1 MNATTYLQKRTGT
14 PEMIRQSKGRLKI
27 LLAILLALAMTS
39 FCVSFGNAADSLKL
53 APNLSFTD
61 DSSSNFP
68 IMGEHN
74 DDAAVSTVRPTVIF
88 FGTSHCWNTN
98 REAERLI
105 KLYPQYRGNFLFV
118 IVDLNHVSPEQQKLV
133 AAYYRGAI
141 PTIAVVDSEG
151 NVIYDRAGETA
162 FTRGDVSNLQA
173 ILNSA
178 R

>member
-1 MNATTYLQKRTGT
+1 ML
-14 PEMIRQSKGRLKI
+14 RQAAGRLKI

-39 FCVSFGNAADSLKL
+39 FCVSFGNADDGLKL

-61 DSSSNFP
+61 DSSSNFT
-68 IMGEHN
+68 IMSVRG
-74 DDAAVSTVRPTVIF
+74 DQGAVSADRPMVIF

-98 REAERLI
+98 REAERLVS
-105 KLYPQYRGNFLFV
+105 LYPRYHGNFRFV

-141 PTIAVVDSEG
+141 PTIAVVDSKG
-151 NVIYDRAGETA
+151 NVVYDRAGETA
-162 FTRGDVSNLQA
+162 ATRGDASNLQA

-178 R
+178 H

>member
-1 MNATTYLQKRTGT
+1 ML
-14 PEMIRQSKGRLKI
+14 RQPFGRLKI
-27 LLAILLALAMTS
+27 VLAILLALAMTT

-68 IMGEHN
+68 ITSAHGE
-74 DDAAVSTVRPTVIF
+74 DGAVSSDRPTVIF

-98 REAERLI
+98 REAERLVA
-105 KLYPQYRGNFLFV
+105 LYPQYHGNFHFV

-133 AAYYRGAI
+133 TAYYRGAI
-141 PTIAVVDSEG
+141 PTIAVVDSKG
-151 NVIYDRAGETA
+151 NVVYDRAGETA
-162 FTRGDVSNLQA
+162 ATRGDASNLQA

-178 R
+178 H